1 MRYRTLDKNWQFN
14 RVYGRGKSYVHPHC
28 VLYVAKNRLGY
39 TRIGLTATKKVGHA
53 VQRNRARRV
62 MRAALSEHLARQG
75 RPGPRARDG
84 PAMIARLLIALLR
97 GYKKY
102 ISPHLGHHC
111 RFIPTCS
118 EYAMQALAV
127 HGLVKGLILTVWRLL
142 RCQPFAKFGYDPV
155 PEKGKWVNPERRL
168 TKDNR

>member
-1 MRYRTLDKNWQFN
+1 
-14 RVYGRGKSYVHPHC
+14 
-28 VLYVAKNRLGY
+28 
-39 TRIGLTATKKVGHA
+39 
-53 VQRNRARRV
+53 
-62 MRAALSEHLARQG
+62 
-75 RPGPRARDG
+75 
-84 PAMIARLLIALLR
+84 MIARLLIALLR

-102 ISPHLGHHC
+102 ISPHLGH
-111 RFIPTCS
+111 
-118 EYAMQALAV
+118 

>member
-1 MRYRTLDKNWQFN
+1 M
-14 RVYGRGKSYVHPHC
+14 
-28 VLYVAKNRLGY
+28 
-39 TRIGLTATKKVGHA
+39 KK
-53 VQRNRARRV
+53 
-62 MRAALSEHLARQG
+62 LLL
-75 RPGPRARDG
+75 
-84 PAMIARLLIALLR
+84 AMIRFYR
-97 GYKKY
+97 RN
-102 ISPHLGHHC
+102 ISPLKPPCC

-168 TKDNR
+168 PRSRD

>member
-1 MRYRTLDKNWQFN
+1 
-14 RVYGRGKSYVHPHC
+14 
-28 VLYVAKNRLGY
+28 
-39 TRIGLTATKKVGHA
+39 
-53 VQRNRARRV
+53 
-62 MRAALSEHLARQG
+62 
-75 RPGPRARDG
+75 
-84 PAMIARLLIALLR
+84 MIARLLIALLR

-102 ISPHLGHHC
+102 ISPH
-111 RFIPTCS
+111 IPTCS